1 MNSYLAVDIGASSGR
16 HIVSWME
23 DGKIRMQEIY
33 RFDNGIKRA
42 NKDGHLCWNTER
54 LFREILNGM
63 KKCKEEGFI
72 PKSMGI
78 DTWGVD
84 FVLLDPED
92 NQIGE
97 SVAYRDDRTI
107 GIDQEIFSYIS
118 ERNLYERTGIQ
129 KQNFNTIYQLMA
141 IKKQT
146 PELLEQSETM
156 LMIPDYFHFL
166 LTGKKCTEYTNATTG
181 QLVNV
186 LTGDWDDVLIDTLG
200 FPKRIFQKLE
210 RPGTVLGGLKSEI
223 QEKVG
228 YDCQVVLPATH
239 DTGSAVMAV
248 PTTEEGTLYIS
259 SGTWSL
265 MGTELKKAQCSEES
279 QKLNF
284 TNEGGYGNTY
294 RFLKNIMG
302 LWMIQSLRHE
312 YDDKYSFAE
321 LCSMAEEEKEFP
333 SRVDVNATCF
343 LAPENMTEEVMKWCK
358 ESGQKVPETVGQQAA
373 VIYQSLAECYGKTIR
388 EIESITGKTYNAI
401 HIIGGG
407 SNADYLNQLTA
418 KCTGKTVIAGPGEAT
433 AIGNI
438 LAQMIKSGEF
448 KNLKQARKCVKNS
461 FKIKYFES
469 GK

>member
-1 MNSYLAVDIGASSGR
+1 MKTFLAVDIGASSGR

-23 DGKIRMQEIY
+23 EGKIKMQEIY
-33 RFDNGIKRA
+33 RFDNGMKRA
-42 NKDGHLCWNTER
+42 NKDGHLCWDTDR
-54 LFREILNGM
+54 LFQEILNGM

-72 PKSMGI
+72 PVSMGI

-84 FVLLDPED
+84 FVLLDQND
-92 NQIGE
+92 KQIGE
-97 SVAYRDDRTI
+97 SVAYRDDRTV
-107 GIDQEIFSYIS
+107 GMDQTTAQYIS

-141 IKKQT
+141 IKEQAPKM
-146 PELLEQSETM
+146 LEEAETM
-156 LMIPDYFHFL
+156 LLIPDYFHFL

-186 LTGDWDDVLIDTLG
+186 LTGDWDDVLIETLG
-200 FPKRIFQKLE
+200 FPKKIFQKLE
-210 RPGTVLGGLKSEI
+210 KPGTALGNLKPEI
-223 QEKVG
+223 QKSVG
-228 YDCQVVLPATH
+228 YDCKVVLPATH

-248 PTTEEGTLYIS
+248 PTTEEGALYIS

-265 MGTELKKAQCSEES
+265 MGTELKSAQCSEES

-284 TNEGGYGNTY
+284 TNEGGYADTY

-312 YDDKYSFAE
+312 YDDQYSFAE
-321 LCSMAEEEKEFP
+321 LCSMAEEEKAFP
-333 SRVDVNATCF
+333 SRVDVNADCF
-343 LAPENMTEEVMKWCK
+343 LAPESMKEAVKAWCQNS
-358 ESGQKVPETVGQQAA
+358 EQEIPETVGQQAA

-388 EIESITGKTYNAI
+388 EIEQLTGKNYDAV

-418 KCTGKTVIAGPGEAT
+418 DCTGKKVTAGPGEAT

-438 LAQMIKSGEF
+438 LAQMIEDGVF
-448 KNLKQARKCVKNS
+448 KNIKQARECVKNS
-461 FKIKYFES
+461 FKIKEFAP

>member
-1 MNSYLAVDIGASSGR
+1 
-16 HIVSWME
+16 
-23 DGKIRMQEIY
+23 
-33 RFDNGIKRA
+33 
-42 NKDGHLCWNTER
+42 
-54 LFREILNGM
+54 
-63 KKCKEEGFI
+63 
-72 PKSMGI
+72 
-78 DTWGVD
+78 
-84 FVLLDPED
+84 
-92 NQIGE
+92 
-97 SVAYRDDRTI
+97 
-107 GIDQEIFSYIS
+107 
-118 ERNLYERTGIQ
+118 
-129 KQNFNTIYQLMA
+129 MA

-210 RPGTVLGGLKSEI
+210 RTGTVLGGLKSEI